1 MLKLMV
7 NFNYYEQF
15 KFILMKNF
23 YILIVFIFG
32 LIVGILGFAFMQN
45 FTLNT
50 EMKKVEAEELILE
63 QNPVTKSVPVYN
75 TPVIKETEKPVK
87 PAEDHIFFAMFCALT
102 VVCLLFAVCFGIDAY
117 NGNRTK
123 VPAIFFGVVTLAS
136 AFVAVMC
143 Y

>member
-1 MLKLMV
+1 
-7 NFNYYEQF
+7 
-15 KFILMKNF
+15 MKNF

-32 LIVGILGFAFMQN
+32 LVVGVLGFVFMQN
-45 FTLNT
+45 FTLNS
-50 EMKKVEAEELILE
+50 EMKKVEAEELVLQ
-63 QNPVTKSVPVYN
+63 QNPVTKSTPVYSA
-75 TPVIKETEKPVK
+75 PVIKEAEKPVLPK
-87 PAEDHIFFAMFCALT
+87 EDHIFFAMFSALT

-123 VPAIFFGVVTLAS
+123 IPAIFFSIASLAS